1 MSEFIITSEQLKTA
15 TEAYLERELSRP
27 ITEVFISGDK
37 LPEIVRC
44 RDCKYANEDGD
55 ECVYFAAWE
64 PLPEGDEFRD
74 VYVDVEP
81 DGFCAWGERRE

>member
-1 MSEFIITSEQLKTA
+1 MSEYIYASNGEPLA
-15 TEAYLERELSRP
+15 NGCG
-27 ITEVFISGDK
+27 EVA
-37 LPEIVRC
+37 LARHEIVRC
-44 RDCKYANEDGD
+44 GDCKYANEDGD

-81 DGFCAWGERRE
+81 NGFCAWGEREDGDAR